1 MSPHSNNFY
10 SSFILYIN
18 ILSELSAVTDSTKP
32 VITPQSYSEG
42 LPVLEADDTVLLN
55 DAAPKF
61 AVTPQIDAD
70 NNQINWT
77 ISSEGKLIKQE

>member
-1 MSPHSNNFY
+1 MSPHTNNFY

-18 ILSELSAVTDSTKP
+18 ILSELTAITDSNKP

-42 LPVLEADDTVLLN
+42 VQVLEADDTVLLN
-55 DAAPKF
+55 DVAPKF
-61 AVTPQIDAD
+61 AVTPQIDAE

-77 ISSEGKLIKQE
+77 ISDDGKLVKQE

>member
-1 MSPHSNNFY
+1 MSPHTNTFY

-18 ILSELSAVTDSTKP
+18 ILSELTAVTDSAKP

-61 AVTPQIDAD
+61 AVTPQTDGD
-70 NNQINWT
+70 GNQITWEIT
-77 ISSEGKLIKQE
+77 TEGKLHQVE